1 MSNYANMFKLMRG
14 ALLPSPRLPTLVSF
28 VIRSWKAVNGYV
40 RTLTGDMQADLV
52 FSAVRA

>member
-14 ALLPSPRLPTLVSF
+14 ALLPSLRLPTLVSF
-28 VIRSWKAVNGYV
+28 VIRSWKAFNQYME
-40 RTLTGDMQADLV
+40 TLTGDVQVDPV